1 MTHSSNITV
10 ATWNVE
16 GDARPGAVE
25 VLLGLHAQVLLLT
38 EVPAG
43 FALPGYRTTELRRP
57 TMRPTKPDG
66 QHYAAVSVVDD
77 LELQQLEP
85 PSITSAAARVGGTVF
100 VSTVLPWP
108 NAPSPPYDGETHA
121 EQTDCALDE
130 LEPWLDG
137 HAALVWGGDWNHP
150 LSGSLSGFTR
160 RGHDRIAAAVARLR
174 LTVHTRDEWAQEA
187 RYGDRHRSIDHVA
200 SRHDLAPVRVVD
212 GHPYSSH
219 DAYAVELPES

>member
-1 MTHSSNITV
+1 MTHGDSIIV

-25 VLLGLHAQVLLLT
+25 VLRGLHAHVLLLT
-38 EVPAG
+38 EVPPG
-43 FALPGYRTTELRRP
+43 FDLPGYRTTELRRP

-77 LELQQLEP
+77 LELEQLEP

-108 NAPSPPYDGETHA
+108 NAPAPPYHGASQA
-121 EQTDCALDE
+121 EQTSSALDE

-137 HAALVWGGDWNHP
+137 HPDLVWGGDWNHP

-160 RGHDRIAAAVARLR
+160 RGHKRIADAVARLG
-174 LTVHTRDEWAQEA
+174 LTVHTIDEWAQET
-187 RYGDRHRSIDHVA
+187 RYGRHRSVDHLA
-200 SRHDLAPVRVVD
+200 SKHPPAPVRVVD
-212 GHPYSSH
+212 GRPYSTH
-219 DAYAVELPES
+219 DAYAVELPKS